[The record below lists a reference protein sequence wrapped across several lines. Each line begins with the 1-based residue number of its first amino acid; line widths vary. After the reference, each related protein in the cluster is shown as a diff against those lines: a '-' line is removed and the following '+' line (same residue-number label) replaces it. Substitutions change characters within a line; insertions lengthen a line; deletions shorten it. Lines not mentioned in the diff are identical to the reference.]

1 MEQVTRQPMAVTGLL
16 GGRTTIYQRI
26 VLGLLSGMT
35 QGFMRIV
42 MPDGE
47 MRELGNRNSPYKATI
62 NIVRD
67 SFFRKCVL
75 YGDIGF
81 GESYVDGDWETDSI
95 TAVIKWFLLNVE
107 NAPTLSGSEKTFV
120 PGNFLKVLNRIYH
133 RSRSNN
139 VRGSRRNIAEHYD
152 LNNDFFRLFL
162 DQTMTY
168 SSAYF
173 SSDGESLERAQ
184 ENKYDLLCRKL
195 RLQPEDHL
203 LEIGSGWGAFAVH
216 AARNYGC
223 RITTTTISEEQY
235 AHAVEL
241 FRRERLDDRVEIK
254 LADYRSLTG
263 SYDKI
268 VSIEML
274 EAVGHE
280 YLETYFAKCHELLK
294 KNGLL
299 AFQVI
304 TCADSRYESLRKS
317 IDWIQKHIFPGS
329 LIPSV
334 GALNKAINRTG
345 DLMMRHMEEF
355 GLSYERTLAQ
365 WKENFNSRLDGVRK
379 LGFDERFIRTWNY
392 YLSYCEGAF
401 AMRNISVVQ
410 MVYTRPNNL
419 LY

>member
-1 MEQVTRQPMAVTGLL
+1 MALPRLL
-16 GGRTTIYQRI
+16 GRLTSLYQRI
-26 VLGLLSGMT
+26 VLGLLSEMT

-42 MPDGE
+42 LPDGKVFE
-47 MRELGNRNSPYKATI
+47 FGDKNSPDKATI
-62 NIVRD
+62 RIICE

-75 YGDIGF
+75 YGDVGF
-81 GESYVDGDWETDSI
+81 GEAYVDGDWDTDSVA
-95 TAVIKWFLLNVE
+95 AVIKWFLLNVE
-107 NAPTLSGSEKTFV
+107 NAPTVSGSRKKFI

-133 RSRSNN
+133 KLRANSI
-139 VRGSRRNIAEHYD
+139 RGSQKNIAEHYN
-152 LNNDFFRLFL
+152 LSNDFFKLFL
-162 DQTMTY
+162 DKTMTY
-168 SSAYF
+168 SSAFF
-173 SSDGESLERAQ
+173 SRGDETLESAQ
-184 ENKYDLLCRKL
+184 EEKYDRLCRKL
-195 RLQPEDHL
+195 RLQPSDRL
-203 LEIGSGWGAFAVH
+203 LEIGSGWGAFALY

-235 AHAVEL
+235 TYAKEL
-241 FRRERLDDRVEIK
+241 FQREHLDKRIEIK
-254 LADYRSLTG
+254 LADYRTLNG

-280 YLETYFAKCHELLK
+280 DLETYFAKCHELLK
-294 KNGLL
+294 KNGIL

-329 LIPSV
+329 LLPSIGV
-334 GALNKAINRTG
+334 LNKAINRTG
-345 DLMMRHMEEF
+345 DLVMQHMEEF
-355 GLSYERTLAQ
+355 GLSYARTLAQ
-365 WKENFNSRLDGVRK
+365 WRENFNSRVGQVRL

-392 YLSYCEGAF
+392 YLSYCESAF

-419 LY
+419 SL

>member
-1 MEQVTRQPMAVTGLL
+1 MALPRLL
-16 GGRTTIYQRI
+16 GRLTSLYQRI
-26 VLGLLSGMT
+26 VLGLLSEMT

-42 MPDGE
+42 LPDGKVFE
-47 MRELGNRNSPYKATI
+47 FGDKNSPDKATI
-62 NIVRD
+62 RIICE

-75 YGDIGF
+75 YGDVGF
-81 GESYVDGDWETDSI
+81 GEAYVDGDWDTDSVA
-95 TAVIKWFLLNVE
+95 AVIKWFLLNVE
-107 NAPTLSGSEKTFV
+107 NAPTVSGSRKKFI

-133 RSRSNN
+133 KLRANSI
-139 VRGSRRNIAEHYD
+139 RGSQKNIAEHYN
-152 LNNDFFRLFL
+152 LSNDFFKLFL
-162 DQTMTY
+162 DKTMTY
-168 SSAYF
+168 SSAFF
-173 SSDGESLERAQ
+173 SRGDETLESAQ
-184 ENKYDLLCRKL
+184 EEKYDRLCRKL
-195 RLQPEDHL
+195 RLQPSDRL
-203 LEIGSGWGAFAVH
+203 LEIGSGWGAFALY

-235 AHAVEL
+235 TYAKEL
-241 FRRERLDDRVEIK
+241 FQREHLDKRIEIK
-254 LADYRSLTG
+254 LADYRTLNG

-294 KNGLL
+294 KNGIL

-329 LIPSV
+329 LLPSIGV
-334 GALNKAINRTG
+334 LNKAINRTG
-345 DLMMRHMEEF
+345 DLVMQHMEEF
-355 GLSYERTLAQ
+355 GLSYARTLAQ
-365 WKENFNSRLDGVRK
+365 WRENFNSRVGQVRL

-392 YLSYCEGAF
+392 YLSYCESAF

-419 LY
+419 SL